1 MQPLAIIN
9 VLDEVG
15 KTILDIVHRPVLP
28 EVDLL
33 GLQGLDEALGC
44 RIVVGVAFV
53 SDAFLKK
60 KRLLEQKLMKWF
72 NS

>member
-1 MQPLAIIN
+1 MQPLTIVN
-9 VLDEVG
+9 FFDEVV
-15 KTILDIVHRPVLP
+15 KPILDIVHRPVFP

-60 KRLLEQKLMKWF
+60 KGF
-72 NS
+72 